1 RRRRAASAFA
11 LSTIPLVALIAYG
24 LYGSPEL
31 PAQTD
36 ADRQAARGGTE
47 DLMKA
52 VGQIEA
58 RLARDPNDARGW
70 AVLAPVYMRT
80 GRFDDAARAFANI
93 ARLKGETADVLSD
106 WGEALAAAGEGTVTP
121 EAKALFEKAQAKD
134 QNAPKPRFYLARAAE
149 QAGDT
154 AEAIRQLSALEAASP
169 ADAPWLGLVR
179 QNLARLKGEAAPAA
193 APLAP
198 PKIPAEQQAAIRGMV
213 DGLDARLKAGGGTP
227 DEWLRLVRS
236 YSALGDRDQAIK
248 ALDRARMALATNA
261 EAVSRLDGLARELD
275 LTAKSNP

>member
-1 RRRRAASAFA
+1 ISAPLLAVARGRAEAEPPGAAPIRFVEADVENADLGTYRQA
-11 LSTIPLVALIAYG
+11 LS
-24 LYGSPEL
+24 
-31 PAQTD
+31 
-36 ADRQAARGGTE
+36 
-47 DLMKA
+47 
-52 VGQIEA
+52 
-58 RLARDPNDARGW
+58 
-70 AVLAPVYMRT
+70 
-80 GRFDDAARAFANI
+80 RFGVMFFPDSARAFANI

-193 APLAP
+193 APPAP
-198 PKIPAEQQAAIRGMV
+198 PKIPAEQ
-213 DGLDARLKAGGGTP
+213 
-227 DEWLRLVRS
+227 
-236 YSALGDRDQAIK
+236 
-248 ALDRARMALATNA
+248 
-261 EAVSRLDGLARELD
+261 
-275 LTAKSNP
+275 